1 MMQIILRRAA
11 ARRAAFFC
19 FLLWCLLFGLPAAV
33 CAQELAGFLREAEQV
48 NPGIQAAS
56 WRVEQALLKH
66 QELLEFLDPSFT
78 GAIGAS
84 DDVRGV
90 PGAVGYSALVNNG
103 TEAQLG
109 VQIPVPAGAY
119 VTLGSA
125 LRVLDDT
132 GDYDYLYQTLYG
144 VKVRIPL
151 LRDRAFRKLSISR
164 SQALAEYNVTVAALL
179 RENQVLRR
187 DVELAYISAYETLSS
202 YRVTQAATAR
212 FQALLDETR
221 ELCRLKVVPEYQI
234 NQALLELQIG
244 REDEEKA
251 RNRLELNL
259 VALARSMGVDHE
271 VVLAIAPEEFFRQA
285 LQSPVL
291 TGVPFEL
298 ACHSRGNFLEV
309 LNLMKVA
316 RSQMDSAQEEAKD
329 DVSLNFGVTWLG
341 EGTDHPFES
350 KTLTTDHHLGGEV
363 TVVWSRSLD
372 YRGPRARQARFQAR
386 VHELS
391 EQLRSVGVDIRAEIR
406 NAELNYRAAITRLEL
421 VNQGIAAAQD
431 TVAAEQERFRLGEST
446 SKNVTDAQKN
456 LTTILQ
462 RQATA
467 AADLL
472 RARANYLYAIG
483 YREEAMTTATPEQP

>member
-1 MMQIILRRAA
+1 M
-11 ARRAAFFC
+11 
-19 FLLWCLLFGLPAAV
+19 
-33 CAQELAGFLREAEQV
+33 
-48 NPGIQAAS
+48 
-56 WRVEQALLKH
+56 
-66 QELLEFLDPSFT
+66 
-78 GAIGAS
+78 
-84 DDVRGV
+84 
-90 PGAVGYSALVNNG
+90 
-103 TEAQLG
+103 
-109 VQIPVPAGAY
+109 
-119 VTLGSA
+119 
-125 LRVLDDT
+125 
-132 GDYDYLYQTLYG
+132 
-144 VKVRIPL
+144 
-151 LRDRAFRKLSISR
+151 
-164 SQALAEYNVTVAALL
+164 
-179 RENQVLRR
+179 
-187 DVELAYISAYETLSS
+187 
-202 YRVTQAATAR
+202 
-212 FQALLDETR
+212 
-221 ELCRLKVVPEYQI
+221 
-234 NQALLELQIG
+234 
-244 REDEEKA
+244 
-251 RNRLELNL
+251 
-259 VALARSMGVDHE
+259 
-271 VVLAIAPEEFFRQA
+271 
-285 LQSPVL
+285 
-291 TGVPFEL
+291 
-298 ACHSRGNFLEV
+298 
-309 LNLMKVA
+309 
-316 RSQMDSAQEEAKD
+316 
-329 DVSLNFGVTWLG
+329 NFGVTWLG